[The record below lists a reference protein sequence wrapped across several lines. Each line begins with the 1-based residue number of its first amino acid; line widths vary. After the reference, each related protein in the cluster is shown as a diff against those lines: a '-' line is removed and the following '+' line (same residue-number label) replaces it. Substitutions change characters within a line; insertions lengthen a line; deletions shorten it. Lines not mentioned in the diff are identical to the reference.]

1 MDDNIRVAESHMS
14 DKGYSIST
22 HEKQQEFAK
31 KRNWRE
37 KMSYA
42 RWSNS
47 AWYAFYNVNGCLSLW
62 YSMDKTID
70 IPYEDAL
77 DITKEELIA
86 VYECTDA
93 EAVEAMTYIKSYI
106 EDYDPAEKEK
116 YDREVTEMLA
126 KWKETE

>member
-1 MDDNIRVAESHMS
+1 
-14 DKGYSIST
+14 
-22 HEKQQEFAK
+22 
-31 KRNWRE
+31 
-37 KMSYA
+37 
-42 RWSNS
+42 
-47 AWYAFYNVNGCLSLW
+47 
-62 YSMDKTID
+62 MDKTID

-93 EAVEAMTYIKSYI
+93 EAIEAMTYIKSYI

-116 YDREVTEMLA
+116 YDKEVAEMLA